1 MNLNSEILDFISKW
15 KKQAVTLRISIV
27 DNDLRLDLIS
37 VHKSKRNKGLG
48 TTVMNELAQ
57 LADRYQKKIHLK
69 PDPFSPNT
77 DRLYRFYDGLG
88 YKYSNFR
95 GEMTKESNKL

>member
-1 MNLNSEILDFISKW
+1 MSIDSEITDLITKW
-15 KKQAVTLRISIV
+15 KKQAVTLRISTR

-48 TTVMNELAQ
+48 TTAMNDLAQ

-77 DRLYRFYDGLG
+77 DRLYRFYEKLG

-95 GEMTKESNKL
+95 GEMTREPN